1 MPNITFVDTPGKLY
15 DLFFLFLLNFNKEQ
29 YLSDNPIRQVSPE
42 EATHYTQ
49 FLDSYPAIN
58 EDLRVFF
65 WLDDTGRSFLTH
77 FYFEK
82 CRSLMLFD
90 EYDLSVIR
98 KELSNVN
105 QVKENMLL
113 HYFPALTENEMVACK
128 NSVSD
133 VNLVIKSSN
142 FSGDLKASLYNF
154 FIDPNGVLQI
164 LRDELLEKSF
174 IQELDCNRN
183 LNTYQALRKNFDFS
197 LIENMLSHNKRG
209 DADFSNLSEV
219 YVSFCTYCKDMIYFS
234 SIGDNTLFLMLGSK
248 YETIISSL
256 QNQEMFPDLKAFG
269 QAISDANRVAILDLI
284 YKNGKVTAKE
294 VEQDR
299 GLSAPNTYYHLSL
312 MVKAGVLNSSN
323 VGKTVYYSINNLYFR
338 NLSEIALYYSK
349 GGKVS
354 I

>member
-29 YLSDNPIRQVSPE
+29 YLSDHPAQRISPE
-42 EATHYTQ
+42 ETAHYTQ
-49 FLDSYPAIN
+49 FLESYPPIN
-58 EDLRVFF
+58 DDLHIFF
-65 WLDDTGRSFLTH
+65 HADDSGTSFITR
-77 FYFEK
+77 FYFDK
-82 CRSLMLFD
+82 CKLSMLRDAFD
-90 EYDLSVIR
+90 LAVVRKQLSD
-98 KELSNVN
+98 VN
-105 QVKENMLL
+105 QVKENLLL
-113 HYFPALTENEMVACK
+113 HYFPTLTEAEKVACK

-142 FSGDLKASLYNF
+142 LPGDLKASLYNF
-154 FIDPNGVLQI
+154 FIDPNGVLQT

-174 IQELDCNRN
+174 IQELEYNRN
-183 LNTYQALRKNFDFS
+183 LNTYQTLRKNFDFAP
-197 LIENMLSHNKRG
+197 IENMLSHSKRG
-209 DADFSNLSEV
+209 NADFANLSEV
-219 YVSFCTYCKDMIYFS
+219 YVSFCTHCKDLIHYCS
-234 SIGDNTLFLMLGSK
+234 VEDNALFLMLGSK
-248 YETIISSL
+248 YENIISSL
-256 QNQEMFPDLKAFG
+256 QDQEMYPDLKAFG

-299 GLSAPNTYYHLSL
+299 GISAPNTYYHLSL

-323 VGKTVYYSINNLYFR
+323 VGKTVYYTINGLYFR

-349 GGKVS
+349 GGKIS

>member
-1 MPNITFVDTPGKLY
+1 MPNITFIDTPGKLY

-29 YLSDNPIRQVSPE
+29 YLSDDPAHRISSE
-42 EATHYTQ
+42 EVAYYTQ
-49 FLDSYPAIN
+49 FLENCPHIP

-65 WLDDTGRSFLTH
+65 KLDDAGRSFFTH
-77 FYFEK
+77 FYFEN
-82 CRSLMLFD
+82 CRSFMLYD
-90 EYDLSVIR
+90 AYDLAVIR

-105 QVKENMLL
+105 QVKENILL
-113 HYFPALTENEMVACK
+113 HYFPALTEAEIAASK

-142 FSGDLKASLYNF
+142 LPGDLKASLYNF

-183 LNTYQALRKNFDFS
+183 LNTYQALRKNFDFT
-197 LIENMLSHNKRG
+197 LIENMLAHSKRG
-209 DADFSNLSEV
+209 DTDFSNLSEV
-219 YVSFCTYCKDMIYFS
+219 YVSFCTYCKDLIYFS

-323 VGKTVYYSINNLYFR
+323 VGKTVYYSINSLYFR